1 MKLIFIDTNIF
12 IYASGDS
19 HPHKDPSLR
28 ILEQIAVGKIKAVTS
43 AEVLQEILY
52 RYAAIKDTE
61 RGFAVFDNCLKIM
74 PVVLPLTK
82 EDIISCR
89 QILQHYPL
97 ISARDAAHAAVMFG
111 RGIKIICSY
120 DKHFDLLKEI
130 QRIEPA

>member
-12 IYASGDS
+12 IYASGDN
-19 HPHKDPSLR
+19 HPHKNPSLR
-28 ILEQIAVGKIKAVTS
+28 VLEQIALGKVKAVTS

-52 RYAAIKDTE
+52 RYAAIKDLE

-82 EDIISCR
+82 QDILSCR
-89 QILQHYPL
+89 QILQRYPL
-97 ISARDAAHAAVMFG
+97 ISARDAAHTAVMLG

-120 DKHFDLLKEI
+120 DKHFDSLKEI
-130 QRIEPA
+130 ERIEPR